1 MRPQLQF
8 LSRDGKTCYLGQVHQ
23 LRQVFRRAALGLQ
36 GRVSSHRLQE
46 LAEGRALYGLA
57 LVAGCWLLVAGCWL
71 LAHFLPITR
80 CKYQIT
86 RKSPLFAVSHHSYAK
101 DA

>member
-36 GRVSSHRLQE
+36 GWISRHRLQE
-46 LAEGRALYGLA
+46 LPQDRDVYGL
-57 LVAGCWLLVAGCWL
+57 LPGCWLL
-71 LAHFLPITR
+71 
-80 CKYQIT
+80 
-86 RKSPLFAVSHHSYAK
+86 
-101 DA
+101 

>member
-57 LVAGCWLLVAGCWL
+57 LVAGCWLL
-71 LAHFLPITR
+71 AHFLPITR